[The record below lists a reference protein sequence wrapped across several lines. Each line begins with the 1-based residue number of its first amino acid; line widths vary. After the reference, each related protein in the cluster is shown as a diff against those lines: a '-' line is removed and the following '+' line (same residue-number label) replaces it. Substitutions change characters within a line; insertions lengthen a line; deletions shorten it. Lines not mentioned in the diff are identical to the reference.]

1 MFSPTNI
8 AKKNLCYGI
17 GRIKSEYLLIPYTFF
32 DKGLAFHIHNIRSG
46 LKFCFSISNDSVSI
60 SNDSDGSEA
69 KKGNAAFLFPQH
81 FVPLQ

>member
-1 MFSPTNI
+1 MNLLFSPTNI

-17 GRIKSEYLLIPYTFF
+17 GHIKSEYLLIPYTFF

-46 LKFCFSISNDSVSI
+46 LKFCFSISNDS
-60 SNDSDGSEA
+60 DGSEM

>member
-1 MFSPTNI
+1 MQRHRAYKIRVPT
-8 AKKNLCYGI
+8 Y
-17 GRIKSEYLLIPYTFF
+17 PYTFF

-46 LKFCFSISNDSVSI
+46 LEFCFSI